1 VPREGER
8 LAHLDEL
15 ELQLEQFNLFL
26 NRQEP
31 NGQEP
36 NPNRTA

>member
-8 LAHLDEL
+8 LSSLDEL

-26 NRQEP
+26 NRVNE
-31 NGQEP
+31 ES
-36 NPNRTA
+36 R